1 MATVW
6 LLIPIARMLRFREI
20 SSAVKDTFAVDLQ
33 IAAILVDRIGSDP
46 PAEGLY
52 SFTVK
57 FCSEK

>member
-57 FCSEK
+57 